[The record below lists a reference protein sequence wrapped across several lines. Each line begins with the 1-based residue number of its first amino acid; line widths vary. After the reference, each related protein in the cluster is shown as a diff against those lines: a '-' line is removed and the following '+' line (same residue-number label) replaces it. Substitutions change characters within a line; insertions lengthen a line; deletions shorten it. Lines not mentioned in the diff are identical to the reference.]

1 MLQLSVELG
10 LFKAIDDEDE
20 RRWTV
25 AELADVVGADATL
38 LCIRATSYLDV
49 YTETGSDRVLRYLFT
64 IGVVRENSD
73 STYSATVATRWLAM
87 DAAENDVKRNNA
99 TNRAM
104 FQTMPVILQ
113 RQQTQLAAD
122 SGSIQTPLSGSS
134 PAQNLPDGA
143 ATSGFVAMMRARR
156 ERGRTWMDVLPLELL
171 RLSGRDFG
179 TARTNFV
186 QIGCSPIG
194 EQCRALRA
202 GFPGVLGGMS
212 LQVKEAVVGRFD
224 RTELAGYGVELRV
237 QDPDLEQPALGA
249 KAYYTKN
256 VLHDFLDEKCVSV
269 LQHLRQAC
277 AADSLVLIDEMV
289 LPTADSEHEQ
299 AQPGL
304 RMLSYLTVMERTRLQ
319 WENLISR
326 AGLRLKRIYTYDTE
340 LGDSVI
346 VAVRA

>member
-1 MLQLSVELG
+1 MLQLGVELG
-10 LFKAIDDEDE
+10 LFKAIDDEAE

-25 AELADVVGADATL
+25 AELAEVAGADATL

-49 YTETGSDRVLRYLFT
+49 YTETGSDRVLR
-64 IGVVRENSD
+64 
-73 STYSATVATRWLAM
+73 
-87 DAAENDVKRNNA
+87 NA
-99 TNRAM
+99 TNGAM

-122 SGSIQTPLSGSS
+122 AGSIETPLSGSS

-143 ATSGFVAMMRARR
+143 AISGFVAMMRARR

-186 QIGCSPIG
+186 QIGCSSIG

-212 LQVKEAVVGRFD
+212 LQVREAVVSHFYRI
-224 RTELAGYGVELRV
+224 ELAGYGIGLQVHNPDSV
-237 QDPDLEQPALGA
+237 QPVLGA
-249 KAYYTKN
+249 KAYYMKN
-256 VLHDFLDEKCVSV
+256 VLHDCLDEKCVSV
-269 LQHLRQAC
+269 LQRLRQAC

-289 LPTADSEHEQ
+289 LPIADSKHEQ

-304 RMLSYLTVMERTRLQ
+304 RMLSYLTAMERTRLQ
-319 WENLISR
+319 WETLITR
-326 AGLRLKRIYTYDTE
+326 AGLQLQRIYTYDTE

>member
-1 MLQLSVELG
+1 MLQLGVELG
-10 LFKAIDDEDE
+10 LFKAIDDEAE

-25 AELADVVGADATL
+25 IELAQVIGADANL
-38 LCIRATSYLDV
+38 LY
-49 YTETGSDRVLRYLFT
+49 RVLRYLFT
-64 IGVVRENSD
+64 IGVVRENPD

-113 RQQTQLAAD
+113 RQQTQWAAD
-122 SGSIQTPLSGSS
+122 PGSIEISS
-134 PAQNLPDGA
+134 SSSSLVPSLPDGA
-143 ATSGFVAMMRARR
+143 AISGFVAMMRARR
-156 ERGRTWMDVLPLELL
+156 ERPRTWMDVLPLQLL
-171 RLSGRDFG
+171 RLSGHDFG
-179 TARTNFV
+179 AGGTNFV
-186 QIGCSPIG
+186 QIGCSPTG

-212 LQVKEAVVGRFD
+212 LQVGRAVVGRFD
-224 RTELAGYGVELRV
+224 RTELAGYGIELQV
-237 QDPDLEQPALGA
+237 HDPDSDQPVLGA
-249 KAYYTKN
+249 KAYYMKN

-269 LQHLRQAC
+269 LQHIRQAC

-289 LPTADSEHEQ
+289 LPIADSNHEQ
-299 AQPGL
+299 SQPSL
-304 RMLSYLTVMERTRLQ
+304 RMLSYLTAMERTRLQ
-319 WENLISR
+319 WETLITR
-326 AGLRLKRIYTYDTE
+326 AGLQLQRIYTYDAE